1 MSLVHA
7 EHRVKPR
14 DYARHLIIVTPHA
27 RPRQIVVRR
36 FGRPTSSFLL
46 LNRITVLVHHV
57 TADSAVATAEIM
69 CGGERGLI
77 VGLMMSSVL

>member
-57 TADSAVATAEIM
+57 TADSAVATAEVM

-77 VGLMMSSVL
+77 VGLMMISVL